1 MKDQRQNETIKLLS
15 VEKSVKTES
24 LAAHFNVSMETI
36 RRDINTL
43 ERAGLIRKVYGGI
56 CLPSDT
62 CLLYPSPSPRE

>member
-1 MKDQRQNETIKLLS
+1 MKDQRQNEIIKLLS

-43 ERAGLIRKVYGGI
+43 ERAGLIRKVYEIG
-56 CLPSDT
+56 
-62 CLLYPSPSPRE
+62 RAHV